1 MTAAVSL
8 APIEVPLRTGS
19 GLNAREHPMARARR
33 VKAERDCVHWML
45 VGKPRPELP
54 CVVTLT
60 RIAPSAGLDDDNLVG
75 ALKAVRDQVALW
87 LGVDDKHRDQ
97 VRYRYEQV
105 RGAWAVQ
112 IAFQAMEMTTCDD

>member
-1 MTAAVSL
+1 MTATL
-8 APIEVPLRTGS
+8 APIEVPLRTSS
-19 GLNAREHPMARARR
+19 GLNAREHPMTRAKR

-45 VGKPRPELP
+45 AGKPKPELP

-60 RIAPSAGLDDDNLVG
+60 RTAPSAGLDDDNLVG

-97 VRYRYEQV
+97 VRYQYEQARGPWGV
-105 RGAWAVQ
+105 RIEFKTMQEVP
-112 IAFQAMEMTTCDD
+112 C